1 MTIEVYYYY
10 SMIVLGILSLIISSL
25 SAFFIYRFNS
35 PIVALEE
42 QMQSNNKYV
51 GLIGDTLVSLGNDQS
66 SVIRSLR
73 REISVSE
80 NQILLI
86 NECINEMQEQLRKH
100 TH

>member
-1 MTIEVYYYY
+1 
-10 SMIVLGILSLIISSL
+10 
-25 SAFFIYRFNS
+25 
-35 PIVALEE
+35 
-42 QMQSNNKYV
+42 MQSNNKYV